1 MSDEDPDVGCQGGCQ
16 VKKLICAAG
25 RLILRLLFRV
35 EVRGMENYRA
45 AGPRA
50 VIMPNH
56 VSLLDPALAALFIPD
71 EPVFAINSLV
81 ARWRWVRPFLALF
94 RTWSVDPTNPFGLK
108 GLIEELK
115 RDQHCVIFPEG
126 RITTTGSQMRAFDGA
141 AMLADKTGAVL
152 LPLRIE
158 GAQLS
163 HASYLRGRF
172 PVRWFPKITLTFLPP
187 RKLEI
192 PPEVKGRRRRAMAQ
206 TFLQDLLREIGRA
219 HV

>member
-126 RITTTGSQMRAFDGA
+126 RIS
-141 AMLADKTGAVL
+141 
-152 LPLRIE
+152 
-158 GAQLS
+158 
-163 HASYLRGRF
+163 
-172 PVRWFPKITLTFLPP
+172 
-187 RKLEI
+187 
-192 PPEVKGRRRRAMAQ
+192 
-206 TFLQDLLREIGRA
+206 
-219 HV
+219 

>member
-1 MSDEDPDVGCQGGCQ
+1 
-16 VKKLICAAG
+16 
-25 RLILRLLFRV
+25 
-35 EVRGMENYRA
+35 MENYRV

-187 RKLEI
+187 
-192 PPEVKGRRRRAMAQ
+192 Q
-206 TFLQDLLREIGRA
+206 IGRA

>member
-1 MSDEDPDVGCQGGCQ
+1 
-16 VKKLICAAG
+16 
-25 RLILRLLFRV
+25 
-35 EVRGMENYRA
+35 MENYRA

-206 TFLQDLLREIGRA
+206 TFFQDLLRDA
-219 HV
+219 A